1 MVCAVRV
8 DDCKILSSKGREGLR
23 EGRIEEGGGREG
35 GRREQW
41 KVGGRGV
48 QKLPTAFTLQRHT
61 QYIIHK
67 TYGLRIHGNVANS

>member
-35 GRREQW
+35 GGRERG
-41 KVGGRGV
+41 KVGGRGG
-48 QKLPTAFTLQRHT
+48 RR
-61 QYIIHK
+61 
-67 TYGLRIHGNVANS
+67 GREGGGNNGR